1 VAPRDVLF
9 PELHYFTNDAW
20 PIVRG
25 VAGARGF
32 PVLLM
37 NRYSKGILYVLS
49 IPSNI
54 GDLYSMPPGVMN
66 SVKKYLLADAPV
78 RIEAPA
84 GVSLFTYDNG
94 AYVIES
100 FRDTATTV
108 KVVKHR
114 GAGGMRPAAES
125 VPGGG
130 QDTVSDVVI
139 PPHSFRVFK
148 G

>member
-1 VAPRDVLF
+1 
-9 PELHYFTNDAW
+9 
-20 PIVRG
+20 
-25 VAGARGF
+25 
-32 PVLLM
+32 VLLM

-66 SVKKYLLADAPV
+66 SVKKYLQADAPV

-94 AYVIES
+94 AYVIQS

-108 KVVKHR
+108 KVVKHQA
-114 GAGGMRPAAES
+114 AGGTRPAAET

-130 QDTVSDVVI
+130 ADTVSDVVI

-148 G
+148 GRAQGA